1 MYCSSEV
8 ARHLFQTKTDTL
20 MFQIIRESIAPKLQ
34 KLQDE
39 RAQFQ
44 EYQKV
49 VRELENLTRLHIA
62 YK

>member
-1 MYCSSEV
+1 MT
-8 ARHLFQTKTDTL
+8 RHLFHTKTDTL

>member
-1 MYCSSEV
+1 MSIV
-8 ARHLFQTKTDTL
+8 L
-20 MFQIIRESIAPKLQ
+20 QIIQEDIAPKLQ

-49 VRELENLTRLHIA
+49 VRELENSTRLYIA
-62 YK
+62 WK